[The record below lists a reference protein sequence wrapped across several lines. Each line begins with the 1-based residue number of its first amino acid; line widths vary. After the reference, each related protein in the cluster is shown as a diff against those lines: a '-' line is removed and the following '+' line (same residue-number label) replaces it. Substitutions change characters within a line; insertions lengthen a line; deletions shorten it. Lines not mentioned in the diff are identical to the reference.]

1 MSLLTPDFGLVFWML
16 LCFLIVLF
24 ILGKYGWPV
33 IIGMINKRGDYIEES
48 LKAAHEANEKL
59 QNIKAEGEKILSQA
73 KGEQINILKEAAKM
87 KEQII
92 SDAKDKAQVEAEK
105 IIENAKVAIRK
116 EKENAI
122 KDIRAQVAELSIGIA
137 EKVLRSE
144 LADKQSQT
152 EMINKLLDEVN
163 VSKL

>member
-33 IIGMINKRGDYIEES
+33 IIGMINKRGEYIEES
-48 LKAAHEANEKL
+48 LKAAHEANERL
-59 QNIKAEGEKILSQA
+59 QNIKAEGEKILSAA
-73 KGEQINILKEAAKM
+73 KGEQINILKEATKM

-92 SDAKDKAQVEAEK
+92 GDAKDKAQIEAEK
-105 IIENAKVAIRK
+105 IIENAKVAILR

-122 KDIRAQVAELSIGIA
+122 KDIRTQVAELSIGIA
-137 EKVLRSE
+137 EKVLRRE
-144 LADKQSQT
+144 LADEKSQT
-152 EMINKLLDEVN
+152 EMINKLLDEIN
-163 VSKL
+163 VAKL

>member
-16 LCFLIVLF
+16 LCFLTVLF

-59 QNIKAEGEKILSQA
+59 QNIKSEGEKILAEA
-73 KGEQINILKEAAKM
+73 KNEQVNILREATKM
-87 KEQII
+87 KEQMIG
-92 SDAKDKAQVEAEK
+92 DAKDKAQIEAEK
-105 IIENAKVAIRK
+105 MIENAKIAIQR

-122 KDIRAQVAELSIGIA
+122 KDIRSQVAELSIGIA
-137 EKVLRSE
+137 EKVLRRE
-144 LADKQSQT
+144 LADEKSQT
-152 EMINKLLDEVN
+152 EMINKLLDEIN
-163 VSKL
+163 VTKL

>member
-16 LCFLIVLF
+16 LLF

-48 LKAAHEANEKL
+48 LKAAHEANERL

-73 KGEQINILKEAAKM
+73 KSEQINILKDAAKV

-92 SDAKDKAQVEAEK
+92 GDAKDRAQAEAEK
-105 IIENAKVAIRK
+105 IIENAKVAILK

-122 KDIRAQVAELSIGIA
+122 KDIRMQVAELSIGIA
-137 EKVLRSE
+137 EKVLRRE
-144 LADKQSQT
+144 LADEKSQT
-152 EMINKLLDEVN
+152 EMINTLLDEIN

>member
-48 LKAAHEANEKL
+48 LKAAHEANERL
-59 QNIKAEGEKILSQA
+59 QNIKAEGERILAEA
-73 KGEQINILKEAAKM
+73 KSEQINILREATKV
-87 KEQII
+87 KEQMI
-92 SDAKDKAQVEAEK
+92 SDAKDKAQIEAER
-105 IIENAKVAIRK
+105 IVENAKVTIGR

-122 KDIRAQVAELSIGIA
+122 KEIRSQVAELSVDIA
-137 EKVLRSE
+137 EKVLRRE
-144 LADKQSQT
+144 LADEKSQV
-152 EMINKLLDEVN
+152 EMINKLLDEIN
-163 VSKL
+163 VTKL

>member
-48 LKAAHEANEKL
+48 LKAAHEANERL

-73 KGEQINILKEAAKM
+73 KSEQINILKDAAKV

-92 SDAKDKAQVEAEK
+92 GDAKDRAQAEAEK
-105 IIENAKVAIRK
+105 IIENAKVAILK

-122 KDIRAQVAELSIGIA
+122 KDIRMQVAELSIGIA
-137 EKVLRSE
+137 EKVLRRE
-144 LADKQSQT
+144 LADEKSQT
-152 EMINKLLDEVN
+152 EMINTLLDEIN

>member
-33 IIGMINKRGDYIEES
+33 IIGMINRRGEYIEES

-59 QNIKAEGEKILSQA
+59 QNIKAEGEKILAEA
-73 KGEQINILKEAAKM
+73 KSEQINILREATKA
-87 KEQII
+87 KEQMIA
-92 SDAKDKAQVEAEK
+92 DAKDRAQIEAEK
-105 IIENAKVAIRK
+105 IVENAKVTIQR

-122 KDIRAQVAELSIGIA
+122 KDIRSQVAELSVDIA
-137 EKVLRSE
+137 EKVLRRE
-144 LADKQSQT
+144 LADEKSQV
-152 EMINKLLDEVN
+152 EMINKLLDEIN
-163 VSKL
+163 VTKL

>member
-33 IIGMINKRGDYIEES
+33 IIGMINKRGDYIEDS

-59 QNIKAEGEKILSQA
+59 QNIKIEGEKILSAA
-73 KGEQINILKEAAKM
+73 KGEQINILKQATKM

-92 SDAKDKAQVEAEK
+92 GDAKDKAQIEAEK
-105 IIENAKVAIRK
+105 IIENAKAAILK

-122 KDIRAQVAELSIGIA
+122 KDIRTQVAELSIAIA
-137 EKVLRSE
+137 EKVLRRE
-144 LADKQSQT
+144 LVDEKSQT
-152 EMINKLLDEVN
+152 EMINTLLDEIN
-163 VSKL
+163 VTKL

>member
-33 IIGMINKRGDYIEES
+33 IIGMINKRGEYIEES

-73 KGEQINILKEAAKM
+73 KGEQINILKEAAKI

-92 SDAKDKAQVEAEK
+92 CDAKDRAQAEAEK
-105 IIENAKVAIRK
+105 IIENAQAAILR

-122 KDIRAQVAELSIGIA
+122 KDIRSQVAELSIDIA
-137 EKVLRSE
+137 EKVLRRE
-144 LADKQSQT
+144 LADEKSQT
-152 EMINKLLDEVN
+152 EMINKLLDEIN
-163 VSKL
+163 VTKL

>member
-16 LCFLIVLF
+16 LCFLTVLF

-59 QNIKAEGEKILSQA
+59 QNIKAEGEKILAEA
-73 KGEQINILKEAAKM
+73 KNEQVNILREATKM
-87 KEQII
+87 KEQMIG
-92 SDAKDKAQVEAEK
+92 DAKDKAQIEAEK
-105 IIENAKVAIRK
+105 MIENAKIAIER

-122 KDIRAQVAELSIGIA
+122 KDIRSQVAELSIAIA
-137 EKVLRSE
+137 EKVLRKE
-144 LADKQSQT
+144 LADEQSQT
-152 EMINKLLDEVN
+152 EMINKLLDEIN
-163 VSKL
+163 VTKL

>member
-16 LCFLIVLF
+16 FCFLIVLF

-59 QNIKAEGEKILSQA
+59 QNIKAEGEKILSEA

-92 SDAKDKAQVEAEK
+92 GDAKDKAQVEAEK
-105 IIENAKVAIRK
+105 IIENAKAAILK

-137 EKVLRSE
+137 EKVLRRE
-144 LADKQSQT
+144 LADERSQT
-152 EMINKLLDEVN
+152 EMINTLLDEVN